1 MAPLTPDLAPLVIS
15 LGGSLLNQP
24 GYAGSFAALLKPF
37 LSKRKF
43 AVVTG
48 GGKVAAQYAE
58 AARKR
63 MASSIGAEFYAD
75 FDAIEATREN
85 AADLKKTF
93 GSLAYSKIILH
104 PLDAVAALKKKNIV
118 LSGGFLPGIT
128 TDACSVLVA
137 EAIGAPRVVNA
148 SRIDGIYDKNPSE
161 FPDARRFDRLTHD
174 ELVQMASKFDQRKAR
189 TNFVFDVVAAK
200 LAARSKIQIDFVD
213 GRDLTQ
219 LKAAI
224 EGKAFDGT
232 RVR

>member
-1 MAPLTPDLAPLVIS
+1 MTPALNPLVIS
-15 LGGSLLNQP
+15 LGGSLLNQA
-24 GYAGSFAALLKPF
+24 GYAQSFAALLKPYF
-37 LSKRKF
+37 SKRTF

-48 GGKVAAQYAE
+48 GGQKAAAYAE

-63 MASSIGAEFYAD
+63 MSGKIGAEFYAD
-75 FDAIEATREN
+75 SDAIKATREN
-85 AADLKKTF
+85 AAGLKKAF
-93 GSLAYSKIILH
+93 GTLAYSEIITH
-104 PLDAVAALKKKNIV
+104 PMHAVAALKKKNLV

-137 EAIGAPRVVNA
+137 EALGANRVINA
-148 SRIDGIYDKNPSE
+148 SRVDGVYDKNPSV
-161 FPDARRFDRLTHD
+161 FKGARRFDRLTHD
-174 ELVQMASKFDQRKAR
+174 QLVDMATRFDQRKAR

-213 GRDLTQ
+213 GRDLGQ

-232 RVR
+232 AVR

>member
-1 MAPLTPDLAPLVIS
+1 MTPALKPLVIS

-24 GYAGSFAALLKPF
+24 GYAASFAALLAPF
-37 LSKRKF
+37 LDKRKF

-48 GGKVAAQYAE
+48 GGQKAAVYAE

-63 MASSIGAEFYAD
+63 MSAKIGAEFYAD
-75 FDAIEATREN
+75 SDAIEATREN
-85 AADLKKTF
+85 AAGLKAAF
-93 GSLAYSKIILH
+93 GKLVYPTIITH
-104 PLDAVAALKKKNIV
+104 PLQAVAALKKKNLV

-137 EAIGAPRVVNA
+137 EALGANRVINA
-148 SRIDGIYDKNPSE
+148 SRVDGVYDKNPSV
-161 FPDARRFDRLTHD
+161 FKGARRFDRLTHD
-174 ELVQMASKFDQRKAR
+174 QLVDMATRFDQRKAR

-213 GRDLTQ
+213 GRDLGQ

-232 RVR
+232 AVR

>member
-1 MAPLTPDLAPLVIS
+1 MTPASKPLVIS

-24 GYAGSFAALLKPF
+24 GYAASFTAVLTPF
-37 LSKRKF
+37 LSKRAF

-48 GGKVAAQYAE
+48 GGQKAAQYAE

-63 MASSIGAEFYAD
+63 TGSEFYAD
-75 FDAIEATREN
+75 SDAIEATREN
-85 AADLKKTF
+85 AAGLKKAF
-93 GSLAYSKIILH
+93 GTLAYSKIITH
-104 PLDAVAALKKKNIV
+104 PLQAVAALKKKNLV

-137 EAIGAPRVVNA
+137 ESLGADRVINA
-148 SRIDGIYDKNPSE
+148 SRIDGIYDMNPSE
-161 FPDARRFDRLTHD
+161 SKDARRFDRLTHAQLV
-174 ELVQMASKFDQRKAR
+174 ELANRFDQRTAR

-200 LAARSKIQIDFVD
+200 LAARSKIAVDFVD
-213 GRDLTQ
+213 GRDLNQ

-224 EGKAFDGT
+224 EGKAFEGT

>member
-1 MAPLTPDLAPLVIS
+1 MNPLVIS

-24 GYAGSFAALLKPF
+24 GYAASFASLLRPF

-48 GGKVAAQYAE
+48 GGQKAAEKAE

-63 MASSIGAEFYAD
+63 MAGKIGAEFYAD
-75 FDAIEATREN
+75 CDAIEATRQN
-85 AADLKKTF
+85 ATDLKKAF
-93 GSLAYSKIILH
+93 GTTAFAKIITH
-104 PLDAVAALKKKNIV
+104 PLDAVAALKKKNLV

-137 EAIGAPRVVNA
+137 EAIGADRVVNA

-161 FPDARRFDRLTHD
+161 FKDALRFDRLTHA
-174 ELVQMASKFDQRKAR
+174 ELVQLASRFDQRTAR
-189 TNFVFDVVAAK
+189 TNFVFDLVAAK
-200 LAARSKIQIDFVD
+200 LAARSKIEVDFVD
-213 GRDLTQ
+213 GRDLSQ

-224 EGKAFDGT
+224 DGKQFEGT

>member
-1 MAPLTPDLAPLVIS
+1 MTPVLTPLVIS
-15 LGGSLLNQP
+15 LGGSLLNQE
-24 GYAGSFAALLKPF
+24 GYADSFADLLKPF
-37 LSKRKF
+37 LSKRRF

-48 GGKVAAQYAE
+48 GGQKAAAYAE

-63 MASSIGAEFYAD
+63 MAGKTGAEFYAD
-75 FDAIEATREN
+75 SDAIEATREN
-85 AADLKKTF
+85 AADLKKAF
-93 GSLAYSKIILH
+93 GKAAYEKIIIQ
-104 PLDAVAALKKKNIV
+104 PFQAVAALKKKNIV

-137 EAIGAPRVVNA
+137 EAIGADRVINA

-161 FPDARRFDRLTHD
+161 FSDARRFDRLTHA
-174 ELVQMASKFDQRKAR
+174 ELVDMAFRFDQRKAR

-200 LAARSKIQIDFVD
+200 LAARSQIKIDFVD

-224 EGKAFDGT
+224 EAKGFEGT